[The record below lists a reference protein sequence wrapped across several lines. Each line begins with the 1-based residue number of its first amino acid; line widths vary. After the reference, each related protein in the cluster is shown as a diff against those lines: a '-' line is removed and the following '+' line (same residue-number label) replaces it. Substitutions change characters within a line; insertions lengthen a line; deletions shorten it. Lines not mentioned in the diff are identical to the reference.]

1 MMLLSFY
8 TFLLYDVI
16 CSTILSN
23 TCNID
28 LFDDSKKQPQ
38 AVDDSNQGLIMEN
51 RYIVHAFFKVPSTD
65 IDSNDQKL
73 EKNIKLLT
81 KWKPGSY
88 NKEFFFGRVH

>member
-38 AVDDSNQGLIMEN
+38 AVDDSNQGLVSVSTN
-51 RYIVHAFFKVPSTD
+51 FLDDIVHIFLMNA
-65 IDSNDQKL
+65 
-73 EKNIKLLT
+73 
-81 KWKPGSY
+81 
-88 NKEFFFGRVH
+88 